1 MTSSTIS
8 TISANRPRGP
18 ASMVT
23 RPWRRFL
30 VPHRRRSDVPPP
42 PAGPRFRKVWKEVA
56 PGQWQWIHIG
66 GEVDH
71 R

>member
-1 MTSSTIS
+1 
-8 TISANRPRGP
+8 
-18 ASMVT
+18 MVT